1 MRQDPESDSQAAKE
15 AQAAQAQRRASD
27 PGASAWVGASAGTG
41 KTKVLTDRV
50 LALMLADTPPE
61 RVLCLTFTKAAAAEM
76 ANRLSGRLAAWAA
89 SDDTRLDSELHALLG
104 RAPDANL
111 RRRARSLFA
120 RVLDAAGGMKIQTLH
135 AFCQAVLARFPLEA
149 GISPQSR
156 VLDEDSAA
164 ELLHDARETVLAAA
178 GDAAGEA
185 SADPGLAEALA
196 TVSAEAAE
204 STFSELLDALLTQR
218 GRVLRFRAEAGGLE
232 NLIARICDRLGVAPG
247 TTPEDVLAAACAGE
261 AVDAAALNAL
271 AAAYAAG
278 TAKEQRDKLPLVTAW
293 RDGPPEDRAAALEEY
308 TALFVNKTDGAL
320 KEKPLTKAAAEVPG
334 AREAARAEGERLQA
348 VHARAKAA
356 AVARRSAAL
365 LRLGTAILDRYAAA
379 KQARALLDYDD
390 LILTTR
396 NLLAQHD
403 GAPWVLFKL
412 DGGLDHLL
420 VDEAQDTNPEQW
432 EILDLLSRD
441 FFAGEGAAEAAGRGP
456 RTVFAVGDAKQS
468 IYSFQR
474 ADPRAFAR
482 MRDHF
487 AARVQAARQRW
498 SPVDLTVSFRST
510 DAVLHAV
517 DRVFA
522 EPEARAG
529 VLLDGA
535 ETVRHDPVRAGHAGK
550 VELWPLA
557 PAAAA
562 REPAPW
568 EAPVASDAQVPAQRR
583 LARAIAA
590 RVAAWTRGGA
600 ADGWLPA
607 RGRRM
612 TPGDVLI
619 LVRRRNALV
628 EELVRELKL
637 RDVPVAGVDRMILN
651 DQLAVRDLMALGR
664 VLLLP
669 EDDLSLACVLK
680 GPLIGLSEDAL
691 FDLAHDRPGRLW
703 DALRDR
709 AGERGDFE
717 RAYTRLS
724 DLMARAD
731 AVPPYEF
738 FATLLG
744 AEGGRA
750 ALLARLGSEAN
761 DPLDEF
767 LNLALAFERDHVPA
781 LQGFLHWLD
790 AGAARE
796 IKRDAEHAA
805 DAVRVMTVHGAKGL
819 QAPVVI
825 LPDTVQPPQ
834 ARETLLWDETR
845 GLVLWAPRKKEDTPL
860 AGDLRAAAAQ
870 ARDEEY
876 RRLLY
881 VALTRAEDQLHLC
894 GWTGQKAPPSEGWY
908 PLVRRALAADPAVRR
923 FDFAAEVPE
932 GWTDEG
938 LRLETPQ
945 RRPPERPD
953 IQPDAEAAPART
965 PPPAWAW
972 TSPAPEPA
980 PPRPLAPSRP
990 PATEPAPPSPL
1001 AAPDGTAYQRG
1012 RLIHRLLQSLPDLPP
1027 AQRQAA
1033 GARLLAA
1040 QPELDDAAQAALLAE
1055 VLAIL
1060 DDPRFAGLF
1069 GADSRAE
1076 VPVVGLLDADGRP
1089 APVSARIDRLVVR
1102 PDKVVVVDFKTNRPI
1117 PESAATVPET
1127 YRAQLAAYRR
1137 LMAAIYPDRP
1147 VETWLLWTD
1156 APRLMQI
1163 SDAPPSQPAG

>member
-1 MRQDPESDSQAAKE
+1 MIPTSQPDAWEAKI
-15 AQAAQAQRRASD
+15 AQAAEAQRRASD
-27 PGASAWVGASAGTG
+27 PNASAWVGASAGTG

-50 LALMLADTPPE
+50 LALMLDGAPPE
-61 RVLCLTFTKAAAAEM
+61 RLLCLTFTKAAAAEM
-76 ANRLSGRLAAWAA
+76 ANRLAGRLAAWAA
-89 SDDTRLDSELHALLG
+89 ADDDALDAELRTLPV
-104 RAPDANL
+104 RDPDPAL
-111 RRRARSLFA
+111 RRRARALFA

-149 GISPQSR
+149 EIPPQTR

-164 ELLHDARETVLAAA
+164 ELLHNARETVLATA
-178 GDAAGEA
+178 GGSSPDAA
-185 SADPGLAEALA
+185 DLTRALA

-204 STFSELLDALLTQR
+204 RTFAELLDALLTHR
-218 GRVLRFRAEAGGLE
+218 GRLLRFRDEAGGLE
-232 NLIARICDRLGVAPG
+232 ALIARICDRLGVAPG
-247 TTPEDVLAAACAGE
+247 TTPDDVLAAACADNAFDAEGLRN
-261 AVDAAALNAL
+261 VAAAFT
-271 AAAYAAG
+271 AG
-278 TAKEQRDKLPLVTAW
+278 TATEQTKRHPVVRAW
-293 RDGPPEDRAAALEEY
+293 IDGSVAARVAAFDEY
-308 TALFVNKTDGAL
+308 KSLFIKKDDGAL
-320 KEKPLTKAAAEVPG
+320 KAKPLTKAAAAAVPG
-334 AREAARAEGERLQA
+334 ANDAAQAEGERLQA
-348 VHARAKAA
+348 VQARQTAA
-356 AVARRSAAL
+356 AIARRTAAL

-379 KQARALLDYDD
+379 KRARALLDFDD
-390 LILTTR
+390 LILATR
-396 NLLAQHD
+396 NLLAKPD
-403 GAPWVLFKL
+403 VAPWVLFKL

-432 EILDLLSRD
+432 EILDLLTRE
-441 FFAGEGAAEAAGRGP
+441 FFAGEGAAEALGRGS
-456 RTVFAVGDAKQS
+456 RTVFAVGDTKQS

-474 ADPRAFAR
+474 ADPRAFTR
-482 MRDHF
+482 MREHF
-487 AARVQAARQRW
+487 AARIQAARQTW

-535 ETVRHDPVRAGHAGK
+535 DAVHHDPVRAGHAGK

-557 PAAAA
+557 PAAEVPA
-562 REPAPW
+562 PAPW
-568 EAPVASDAQVPAQRR
+568 EAPLAGDEPVPARHR

-590 RVAAWTRGGA
+590 RIAGWTRGDA

-612 TPGDVLI
+612 TPGDILI
-619 LVRRRNALV
+619 LVRRRNGLV
-628 EELVRELKL
+628 DEIVRELKL
-637 RDVPVAGVDRMILN
+637 RGVPVAGVDRMILT
-651 DQLAVRDLMALGR
+651 DQLAVRDLIALGR

-703 DALRDR
+703 DTLRDR
-709 AGERGDFE
+709 VGERGDFE
-717 RAYTRLS
+717 HAYTRLS
-724 DLMARAD
+724 DLLARAD
-731 AVPPYEF
+731 ASPPYEF

-750 ALLARLGSEAN
+750 AILARLGTEAN

-767 LNLALAFERDHVPA
+767 LNLALAFERDHVPS

-796 IKRDAEHAA
+796 IKRDVEHDA
-805 DAVRVMTVHGAKGL
+805 DVVRVMTVHGAKGL

-825 LPDTVQPPQ
+825 LPDTVQPP
-834 ARETLLWDETR
+834 RFKDKVLWDEAR
-845 GLVLWAPRKKEDTPL
+845 GLIVWSPRKAEDDTL
-860 AGDLRAAAAQ
+860 AGELRAAGRQAQ
-870 ARDEEY
+870 DEEY

-894 GWTGQKAPPSEGWY
+894 GWETRSKMPEVGWY
-908 PLVRRALAADPAVRR
+908 PLVRRALAADPA
-923 FDFAAEVPE
+923 FDRYDFGAEVPG
-932 GWTDEG
+932 GWSGEG

-945 RRPPERPD
+945 RRPPELGSDPS
-953 IQPDAEAAPART
+953 AVATAPAEVPPPSWVWT
-965 PPPAWAW
+965 PPAA
-972 TSPAPEPA
+972 EPA
-980 PPRPLAPSRP
+980 QPRPLAPSRP
-990 PATEPAPPSPL
+990 PAADPAPRSPL
-1001 AAPDGTAYQRG
+1001 SAPDGTAYQRG
-1012 RLIHRLLQSLPDLPP
+1012 LLIHRLLQSLPDLVP
-1027 AQRQAA
+1027 AHRQAA

-1060 DDPRFAGLF
+1060 DDPRFAELF

-1076 VPVVGLLDADGRP
+1076 VPVVGLLDAEARP
-1089 APVSARIDRLVVR
+1089 DPVSARIDRLVVR
-1102 PDKVVVVDFKTNRPI
+1102 PDKVMVVDFKTNRPV
-1117 PESAATVPET
+1117 PDSAEAVPEV
-1127 YRAQLAAYRR
+1127 YRAQLATYRR

-1163 SDAPPSQPAG
+1163 SDAAGGQRVG